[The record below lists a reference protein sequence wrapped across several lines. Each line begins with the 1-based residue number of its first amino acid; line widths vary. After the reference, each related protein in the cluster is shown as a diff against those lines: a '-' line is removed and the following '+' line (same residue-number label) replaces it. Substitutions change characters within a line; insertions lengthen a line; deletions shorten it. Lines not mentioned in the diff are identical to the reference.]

1 MAHKRL
7 VFAVYA
13 SVVVCVWWLLGH
25 SESFAGWI
33 LALLIVALGLSAD
46 YFITEAPELPLRLR
60 EQMEATDENEDD
72 AALHPSPRR
81 TPGASL
87 GLFTRA
93 RFRLW
98 PE

>member
-25 SESFAGWI
+25 AQSVMGWL

-46 YFITEAPELPLRLR
+46 YVITE
-60 EQMEATDENEDD
+60 
-72 AALHPSPRR
+72 
-81 TPGASL
+81 TPGLPSRLASRWKQL
-87 GLFTRA
+87 TKMKATQLFTRHPGGRRGPA
-93 RFRLW
+93 
-98 PE
+98 